1 MFSKQFTWCD
11 VDGAGDDTSDNDVA
25 ELREPAVDLSSPDID
40 DVLTEF
46 NELPTPESLSSM
58 TSWYYDLF

>member
-1 MFSKQFTWCD
+1 MIKTITWCD
-11 VDGAGDDTSDNDVA
+11 VDGAGDETSDNDVA
-25 ELREPAVDLSSPDID
+25 ELREPAADLSSPDID